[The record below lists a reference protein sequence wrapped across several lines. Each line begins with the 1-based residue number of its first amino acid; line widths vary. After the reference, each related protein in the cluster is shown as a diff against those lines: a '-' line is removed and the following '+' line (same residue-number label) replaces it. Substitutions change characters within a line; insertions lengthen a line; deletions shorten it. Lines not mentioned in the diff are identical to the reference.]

1 MKWTNRIIIGLVI
14 VLLTLVVLLLIST
27 LYYSTDKKME
37 LGSLTDW
44 ISAGANICMAGA
56 AVYAGLKAINFFQ
69 QKAYDHALEIIQ
81 EVNKIQIS
89 INHFNVELLI
99 KTSIKAGTYTPSN
112 LPPDYENKNTPNDF
126 DTPIHEIQEFHSKL
140 SGISADIMNII
151 GSLRSTKPFGYV
163 MNDDYLEPLCNALSQ
178 YSNDAIV
185 HIIFYKNDHT
195 YISSALNIDMPF
207 ISSDKHVSLNESYET
222 IKNISSKIRTSSLDE
237 IFNFNVKRK

>member
-1 MKWTNRIIIGLVI
+1 MKPIDVFFVIITVLFSSIALSTFGDKPIIAFGNVADI
-14 VLLTLVVLLLIST
+14 V
-27 LYYSTDKKME
+27 
-37 LGSLTDW
+37 
-44 ISAGANICMAGA
+44 SAFCNIAMACA

-140 SGISADIMNII
+140 SVISADIMNII
-151 GSLRSTKPFGYV
+151 VSLRSTKPFGYV
-163 MNDDYLEPLCNALSQ
+163 MNDDYLEPLCKALSQ